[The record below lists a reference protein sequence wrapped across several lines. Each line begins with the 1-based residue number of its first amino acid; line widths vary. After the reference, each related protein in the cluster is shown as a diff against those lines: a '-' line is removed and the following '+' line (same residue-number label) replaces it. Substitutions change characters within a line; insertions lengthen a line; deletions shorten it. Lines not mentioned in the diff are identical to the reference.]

1 VRTEWLFLIAGM
13 TLVTFAPR
21 VFPLLFLHRKE
32 IPEPLLRWLSFIP
45 VAILAALLA
54 PSLAVANGRLDLTRH
69 NLFLLAA
76 VPTVAVAALNRRN
89 LFLTALVGMVSL
101 VLLRRLT

>member
-1 VRTEWLFLIAGM
+1 MRSEWILLIAGM
-13 TLVTFAPR
+13 TLVTWGPR
-21 VFPLLFLHRKE
+21 VFPLLFLHRRA

-54 PSLAVANGRLDLTRH
+54 PSLAVVDGRLDLSPR
-69 NLFLLAA
+69 NLYLLAA
-76 VPTVAVAALNRRN
+76 IPTVLVALSNRRN

-101 VLLRRLT
+101 VLLRRLV